1 MCIVS
6 TAVKTY
12 KIAQHLSVIKQNMC
26 VCDDEKTRKAGFIQA
41 SFCVKFKDFSRTVS
55 TGVYCINSGEN
66 L

>member
-6 TAVKTY
+6 TVGKTY
-12 KIAQHLSVIKQNMC
+12 KTAQRLSVIKYNMC
-26 VCDDEKTRKAGFIQA
+26 VCDDEKTRKAGLIQA
-41 SFCVKFKDFSRTVS
+41 SFCVKFKDSSRTVS